1 MLLHGAVGSLLMMLM
16 TVQVGY
22 SEEVSE
28 HVFAGD
34 VSFGANLTSGNTDT
48 DNFDGNLD
56 LAYNYQKWAS
66 TFSFK
71 ASQTKESGVLTSD
84 YYEAFL
90 RGSYDLPYQM
100 YGVLQLG
107 YRQDEFGGIYSEKSY
122 VVALGYHAFTDM
134 EKLSVDVELGT
145 GTRVTKKVNKLNI
158 DYDNGTHA
166 ALMGEYTFDDEN
178 KVNIKI
184 SGEFG
189 NDDDFLLR
197 EIAWV
202 HHLFDHFNI
211 ELNHEE
217 RTITAPAA
225 GVVPTDTK
233 TSVKLGYIF

>member
-1 MLLHGAVGSLLMMLM
+1 MLLRCMAGGILAMLVAQASYAEE
-16 TVQVGY
+16 T
-22 SEEVSE
+22 SEYT
-28 HVFAGD
+28 FTGD
-34 VSFGANLTSGNTDT
+34 INFGANLTSGNTDT

-71 ASQTKESGVLTSD
+71 ASQTKESGVLISD

-122 VVALGYHAFTDM
+122 VVALGYHAFADM
-134 EKLSVDVELGT
+134 EKLSVDIELGL
-145 GTRVTKKVNKLNI
+145 GTRITEKVNKLTI
-158 DYDNGTHA
+158 DYDNGTHV
-166 ALMGEYTFDDEN
+166 ALMGEYVFDDEN
-178 KVNIKI
+178 KVDIKI
-184 SGEFG
+184 SGELG

-202 HHLFDHFNI
+202 HHLFDHYNI

-225 GVVPTDTK
+225 GKVPTDTK
-233 TSVKLGYIF
+233 TSVKLGYSF